1 VGAIDLAL
9 RGILIGL
16 SLGAPVGP
24 INIEIARRVL
34 RSGFRSGW
42 LVGAGA
48 ISGDAL
54 YCLLVATG
62 VSPLLDH
69 LLVRTFLWIAGAL
82 FLVYLSYMSLRA
94 GIENQRL
101 TDLPE
106 RRLERRSYVTGFLM
120 ALLNPMGIL
129 FWLSIGGALVA
140 SGVQQADT
148 TGTVAIVAGVIAGLG
163 IWVTGL
169 STLVHRGRW
178 LLSDALFRAIN
189 YASSVLLFG
198 FAVWFVVQAVA
209 EF

>member
-1 VGAIDLAL
+1 MGAIDLAL

-54 YCLLVATG
+54 YCLLMATG

-69 LLVRTFLWIAGAL
+69 LLVRTLLWIAGAL

-94 GIENQRL
+94 GVEKQRL
-101 TDLPE
+101 TDLPA

-148 TGTVAIVAGVIAGLG
+148 VGTLAIMIGVIAGLDL
-163 IWVTGL
+163 WVTCL
-169 STLVHRGRW
+169 STLVHSGRW
-178 LLSDALFRAIN
+178 LLSNGLFRAIN
-189 YASSVLLFG
+189 YAGSVLLFG
-198 FAVWFVVQAVA
+198 FAVWFVWQAVA
-209 EF
+209 A

>member
-1 VGAIDLAL
+1 MGAFDLAL
-9 RGILIGL
+9 RGIMIGL

-24 INIEIARRVL
+24 INLEIARRVL
-34 RSGFRSGW
+34 RSGFQSGW

-62 VSPLLDH
+62 VSPLLNH
-69 LLVRTFLWIAGAL
+69 QIARTLLWIAGAL
-82 FLVYLSYMSLRA
+82 FLVYLSFMSLRA
-94 GIENQRL
+94 GIEKQRL
-101 TDLPE
+101 TDLPP

-148 TGTVAIVAGVIAGLG
+148 AGTVAIVVGVIAGLG
-163 IWVTGL
+163 ICVTCL
-169 STLVHRGRW
+169 STLVYSGRW
-178 LLSDALFRAIN
+178 LLSDRLFRLIN
-189 YASSVLLFG
+189 DACAVLLFG
-198 FAVWFVVQAVA
+198 FAVWFVWQAIA
-209 EF
+209 A